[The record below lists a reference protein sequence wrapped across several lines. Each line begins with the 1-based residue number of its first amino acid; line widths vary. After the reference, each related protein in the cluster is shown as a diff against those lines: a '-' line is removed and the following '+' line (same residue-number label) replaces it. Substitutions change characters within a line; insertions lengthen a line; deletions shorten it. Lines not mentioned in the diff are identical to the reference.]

1 MCTDFEVQYYLKWLF
16 LIVNYASC
24 YFELNNL
31 QAEEVVRKVP
41 FAEEL
46 LKTGLLLEFVLGGG
60 GRELLLEQCGPTS
73 ETY

>member
-46 LKTGLLLEFVLGGG
+46 LKTGLLLEFVFGV
-60 GRELLLEQCGPTS
+60 REGEGIT
-73 ETY
+73 TRAMWAYI